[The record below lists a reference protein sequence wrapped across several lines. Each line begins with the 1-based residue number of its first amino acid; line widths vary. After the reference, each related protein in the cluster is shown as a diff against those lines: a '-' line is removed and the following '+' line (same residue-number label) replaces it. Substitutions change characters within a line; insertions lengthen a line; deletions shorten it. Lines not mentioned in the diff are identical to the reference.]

1 MSFRELFPTL
11 RMPVHQQ
18 RDRRRAGLGFDV
30 DQEAAVGRDIVL
42 LAATGNVQSAAAAAA
57 AAAAAGFS
65 NSVSPRQDFEC
76 VESEYKIV
84 GCNPAA

>member
-1 MSFRELFPTL
+1 MSLRELFPTL

-42 LAATGNVQSAAAAAA
+42 LAATGNVQSAA
-57 AAAAAGFS
+57 GFS

>member
-57 AAAAAGFS
+57 GFS

>member
-18 RDRRRAGLGFDV
+18 RDRRRAGLGFNV

-42 LAATGNVQSAAAAAA
+42 LAATGNVQSAAAS
-57 AAAAAGFS
+57 FS

>member
-42 LAATGNVQSAAAAAA
+42 LAATGNVQSAAA
-57 AAAAAGFS
+57 GFS